1 MSSILIL
8 PVSSPEPNLEVYR
21 PIRQTRRY
29 KYYTTINNPN
39 QMEVDQITSAN
50 QDELD
55 LLVDALANAKIGG
68 SKRRR
73 TRRRSRKG
81 RKSRKSRK

>member
-8 PVSSPEPNLEVYR
+8 PVNSAEPDLNIYR
-21 PIRQTRRY
+21 PIRQTRRF
-29 KYYTTINNPN
+29 KYYTIINNPN
-39 QMEVDQITSAN
+39 QMEVDQIANAN

-68 SKRRR
+68 SKRR
-73 TRRRSRKG
+73 TR
-81 RKSRKSRK
+81 RKSRKSRKSRKYRK